1 MRGREL
7 KYHIGPQRYPR
18 VVFALMRGRELKCI
32 CALPIFSYVL
42 VRPHARAGVEM
53 CMRFSR
59 FRVCTVR
66 PHARAGV
73 EIHNTL
79 NCEGLE
85 DVRPHARAG
94 VEIGTMINIP
104 VPEVNVRP
112 HARAGVEISSRRRR
126 SPATL
131 FALTRGREL
140 NVPMASSITSCCSS
154 PLTRRRRGC
163 EGMRRRGAPFRGG
176 MWLRVIGRFRLL
188 GHPLQSLLLLPL
200 VLLIFWPPTGRCRRL
215 ACVGAEPRA

>member
-1 MRGREL
+1 MLFVPER
-7 KYHIGPQRYPR
+7 R
-18 VVFALMRGRELKCI
+18 VRL
-32 CALPIFSYVL
+32 L
-42 VRPHARAGVEM
+42 VRPHARAGVEI
-53 CMRFSR
+53 CDITSSQQP
-59 FRVCTVR
+59 VTVR

-73 EIHNTL
+73 EMSPVMRILMLSAVRPHARAGV
-79 NCEGLE
+79 EMMRVPSQAKRMR
-85 DVRPHARAG
+85 VRPHARAG
-94 VEIGTMINIP
+94 VEIPACPRRSTRRR
-104 VPEVNVRP
+104 VRP
-112 HARAGVEISSRRRR
+112 HARAGVEMSSRLRR

-188 GHPLQSLLLLPL
+188 GRPLQSLLLLLPL
-200 VLLIFWPPTGRCRRL
+200 VLIIFWPPTGRCRRL

>member
-1 MRGREL
+1 MLFVPER
-7 KYHIGPQRYPR
+7 R
-18 VVFALMRGRELKCI
+18 VRL
-32 CALPIFSYVL
+32 L
-42 VRPHARAGVEM
+42 VRPHARAGVEI
-53 CMRFSR
+53 CDITSSQQP
-59 FRVCTVR
+59 VTVR

-73 EIHNTL
+73 EMSPVMRIL
-79 NCEGLE
+79 MLSA
-85 DVRPHARAG
+85 VRPHARAG
-94 VEIGTMINIP
+94 VEMMR
-104 VPEVNVRP
+104 VPSQAKRMRVRP
-112 HARAGVEISSRRRR
+112 HARAGVEMSSRRRR

-140 NVPMASSITSCCSS
+140 NVPMVSSITSCCSS

-188 GHPLQSLLLLPL
+188 GRLLQSLLVSLLLPL